1 MRVSGFDNGLENPF
15 FFKAGP
21 RDIALRVQAV
31 DTAGRSRDIPAAQ
44 VTQWVRGA
52 AAEANGDRHSI
63 LAHERTASFGYNNL
77 VSDMRSL
84 AIMRET
90 ACPVAFDR
98 VTKRNG
104 FIGTS
109 S

>member
-1 MRVSGFDNGLENPF
+1 MRGSGFDTGLENPF

-21 RDIALRVQAV
+21 RDRALRGQAV
-31 DTAGRSRDIPAAQ
+31 DTARRSRDIPAAQ
-44 VTQWVRGA
+44 VAQWAHGA
-52 AAEANGDRHSI
+52 AAKAHGGCHSI

-90 ACPVAFDR
+90 ACSVAFDR